1 MTTTANTHTVERR
14 VVPLGM
20 GLNTVRFLVKDN
32 LGVVVHFASSQL
44 EAEQLAKSLSE
55 PKPDE

>member
-20 GLNTVRFLVKDN
+20 GLNTVALLVKDN
-32 LGVVVHFASSQL
+32 LGVTVHFGNSQE
-44 EAEQLAKSLSE
+44 EADLLAASLSE

>member
-14 VVPLGM
+14 VIPLGM
-20 GLNTVRFLVKDN
+20 GLNTVAFLVKDN
-32 LGVVVHFASSQL
+32 LGVTVHFGSSQQ
-44 EAEQLAKSLSE
+44 EAQQLAESLSE

>member
-14 VVPLGM
+14 IIPLGM
-20 GLNTVRFLVKDN
+20 GRNTVAFLVKDN
-32 LGVVVHFASSQL
+32 LGVTVHFGGSQQ
-44 EAEQLAKSLSE
+44 EAERLAESLSE

>member
-20 GLNTVRFLVKDN
+20 GLNTVAFLVKDN
-32 LGVVVHFASSQL
+32 LGVTVHFGNSQE
-44 EAEQLAKSLSE
+44 EAEQLAASLSE